1 MNRFFREQG
10 RTSPAACAPARSES
24 RLAVKTSHQ
33 AVVAFLYAKGHCP
46 EKEVA
51 MRTPLF
57 SLVIL
62 LSGLFLLTAGTVYA
76 EDNRVQVDVPF
87 AFTVA
92 DKVFPADAY
101 IAARLHLFSPVL
113 CLGTPDLPAQIM
125 FTTNSLGTAPNREV
139 KPRFVFRRYGD
150 QYFLAQVWLGGAV
163 GREISKSNKERQI
176 ARQTSE
182 PEQIYITAK

>member
-1 MNRFFREQG
+1 
-10 RTSPAACAPARSES
+10 
-24 RLAVKTSHQ
+24 
-33 AVVAFLYAKGHCP
+33 
-46 EKEVA
+46 

-62 LSGLFLLTAGTVYA
+62 LSGLFLLTAGTVFA
-76 EDNRVQVDVPF
+76 QTGVQVDIPF
-87 AFTVA
+87 AFTVG

-101 IAARLHLFSPVL
+101 IAARLHPFSPVL
-113 CLGTPDLPAQIM
+113 CLRTPDLPAQIM
-125 FTTNSLGTAPNREV
+125 FTTNSLEAAPNREV

-163 GREISKSNKERQI
+163 GREISKSNKERQV

-182 PEQIYITAK
+182 PERIYITAK

>member
-1 MNRFFREQG
+1 
-10 RTSPAACAPARSES
+10 
-24 RLAVKTSHQ
+24 
-33 AVVAFLYAKGHCP
+33 
-46 EKEVA
+46 

-57 SLVIL
+57 SLITL
-62 LSGLFLLTAGTVYA
+62 LSVLFLLTAGTVYA
-76 EDNRVQVDVPF
+76 QDRVQVDVPF

-101 IAARLHLFSPVL
+101 VAVRVHPFSPVL
-113 CLGTPDLPAQIM
+113 CLRTPDLAAQIL
-125 FTTNSLGTAPNREV
+125 FTTNSLEAAPNQET

-163 GREISKSNKERQI
+163 GREISKSNQERQI

-182 PEQIYITAK
+182 PERIYITAK